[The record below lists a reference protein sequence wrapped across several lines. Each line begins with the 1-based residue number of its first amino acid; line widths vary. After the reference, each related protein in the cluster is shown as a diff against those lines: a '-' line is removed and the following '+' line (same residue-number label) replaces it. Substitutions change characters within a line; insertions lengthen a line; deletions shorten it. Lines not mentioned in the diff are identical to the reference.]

1 MNDTLNE
8 AIDQIIIN
16 LKTIGKL
23 RINDK
28 LYLYNG
34 YINIQKD
41 SIFRGVVRSIYGYDR
56 NQSCII
62 IQEVIMKAIRAS
74 STLCNIDNVSP
85 TNPIYFLNY
94 LKIMI
99 NLRNSFSL
107 SKEGLNNFMHT
118 YEDDQTIVS
127 RIENIMIHLNN
138 QISIIDSKLNHSQYK
153 TAIEKYFP
161 SNLEKIITTSTPPS
175 YHKYHECVEN
185 EMLDLEQDEQ

>member
-23 RINDK
+23 KINDK

-41 SIFRGVVRSIYGYDR
+41 TIFRGVVRSIYGYDR

-74 STLCNIDNVSP
+74 STLCNIDNITRS
-85 TNPIYFLNY
+85 NPIYCLNY
-94 LKIMI
+94 L
-99 NLRNSFSL
+99 
-107 SKEGLNNFMHT
+107 
-118 YEDDQTIVS
+118 
-127 RIENIMIHLNN
+127 
-138 QISIIDSKLNHSQYK
+138 
-153 TAIEKYFP
+153 
-161 SNLEKIITTSTPPS
+161 
-175 YHKYHECVEN
+175 
-185 EMLDLEQDEQ
+185 